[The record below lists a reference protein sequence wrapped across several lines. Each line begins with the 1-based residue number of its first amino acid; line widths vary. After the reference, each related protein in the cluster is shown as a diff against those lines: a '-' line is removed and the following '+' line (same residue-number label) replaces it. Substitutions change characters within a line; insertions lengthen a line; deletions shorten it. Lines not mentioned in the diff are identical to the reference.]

1 MQSFCGQELLMEQC
15 RVVTWRS
22 SVCVCFQLRPLR
34 RRFPHRVS
42 AESTAVS
49 PLRSERAAPQEAV
62 VLLVT
67 RWRQPRLL
75 PPALPEHL
83 RTVRAPPRRLLDRK
97 PRLQV
102 RAFHAAV
109 ALWRP
114 EPPQLPRQAMQ
125 TERMSSS
132 HVHAQIWNR
141 TLRLVSFS
149 FFYVTGKQNIWAIWH
164 LVYKKHKICCL
175 FVSKWSTGIF
185 FVYTTNN

>member
-22 SVCVCFQLRPLR
+22 SVCLCFQLRPLR

-42 AESTAVS
+42 AESSAVS

-149 FFYVTGKQNIWAIWH
+149 FFLCHREAKHLSNLASCLQKAQN
-164 LVYKKHKICCL
+164 LLLICVEMINRNFFCL
-175 FVSKWSTGIF
+175 HNK
-185 FVYTTNN
+185 